1 MNPLHATIEEF
12 AADGFTHV
20 ECYCPVMALAA
31 ARRDK
36 PAAAAMKAARP
47 SKALMGRAPRRPL
60 AASRL
65 RAPLPAQPAFPP
77 KAPRQQVALQEK
89 VAQQVLPP
97 QALQWKVAQQV
108 LPQQALQWKVAQQ
121 VLPQQAPRQAVALRA
136 QRVPRLPVPPVP
148 PRPRQQALWAQR
160 VPLFRLLPVLRCLA
174 P

>member
-36 PAAAAMKAARP
+36 PAAAAMVKAARP

-108 LPQQALQWKVAQQ
+108 LPQQA
-121 VLPQQAPRQAVALRA
+121 PRQAVALRA